1 MASRLL
7 RDVKSPT
14 NYESLSTFVD
24 ALAGNFKS
32 FKNLLA
38 MKWRQI
44 LLTAT
49 IGFVS
54 AIGGM
59 WCYSKFIA
67 PKDHA
72 VIMPEEKKLSAMY
85 AKYIDNNIAV
95 PPENTA
101 DFIAASETAIPAVVH
116 IKTKIV
122 QKQGNQSQRNKD
134 ITDDLFERF
143 FNLEPDALP
152 EQRGSGSGVLI
163 SEDGYIVTN
172 NHVIAGEQGGNSVAN
187 EIVVAL
193 SDKKTYKAKLIGRDP
208 ASDLAVIKID
218 GNDLPYLSF
227 GNADD
232 TRIGQWVLAVGYPL
246 TLETTVTAGIISAKG
261 RTIGINRRQ
270 SQAPIESFIQTD
282 AAVNLGNSG
291 GALINTDGEL
301 IGVVSS
307 FLGPNGAYAGY
318 SFAIPS
324 NLVKKIVNDLIHYGK
339 INLPYLGVQ
348 SDDDKDTG
356 DGVPIGS
363 VTKNS
368 AAEEAGLK
376 GGDILTKINDMPV
389 NSWSELRT
397 VLARFSAGDEVK
409 ISFIRDGKK
418 KTATARLK
426 SKSMMKDE
434 GDDSGE
440 KMIEKYGVVF
450 KNAGEEVIAR
460 NNISGGVIV
469 KEISGDSPFHKARVE
484 EGFIITRIEGKE
496 IKNVESLKSLFSKL
510 KGTIQVEGIFDGA
523 EGNYIFP
530 VKLGN

>member
-1 MASRLL
+1 
-7 RDVKSPT
+7 
-14 NYESLSTFVD
+14 
-24 ALAGNFKS
+24 
-32 FKNLLA
+32 

-44 LLTAT
+44 LLTAS

-59 WCYSKFIA
+59 WCYSRFAA
-67 PKDHA
+67 PKTIVVVPA
-72 VIMPEEKKLSAMY
+72 ETKLPAMY
-85 AKYIDNNIAV
+85 AKYIPNNLGA
-95 PPENTA
+95 PHENTA
-101 DFIAASETAIPAVVH
+101 DFIAAAETAIPAVVH
-116 IKTKIV
+116 IKTKTV
-122 QKQGNQSQRNKD
+122 QKPGNQSQRNKD

-143 FNLEPDALP
+143 FNLEPDAMP

-208 ASDLAVIKID
+208 ASDLAVIKVD

-232 TRIGQWVLAVGYPL
+232 TKIGQWVLAVGYPL

-307 FLGPNGAYAGY
+307 FLGPNGSYAGY

-324 NLVKKIVNDLIHYGK
+324 NLVKKIVNDLIQYGK
-339 INLPYLGVQ
+339 INLPYLGVYEG
-348 SDDDKDTG
+348 DDKNG
-356 DGVPIGS
+356 SEGVAIGS
-363 VTKNS
+363 VTKNG

-376 GGDILTKINDMPV
+376 GGDVLTKINDMSI
-389 NSWSELRT
+389 NTWTELRT
-397 VLARFSAGDEVK
+397 VLAMFSAGDEVM

-418 KTATARLK
+418 KTTHARLK
-426 SKSMMKDE
+426 SKAMMKDE
-434 GDDSGE
+434 EDGKDEEILE
-440 KMIEKYGVVF
+440 KFGVVF
-450 KNAGEEVIAR
+450 KNADDEVAGR
-460 NNISGGVIV
+460 NNIRGGVIV
-469 KEISGDSPFHKARVE
+469 KDITGDSPFYKARIE
-484 EGFIITRIEGKE
+484 KGFIITRIEGKDV
-496 IKNVESLKSLFSKL
+496 KDVQGLKTLLSKL

-523 EGNYIFP
+523 EGNYVFP
-530 VKLGN
+530 VKLGK

>member
-1 MASRLL
+1 
-7 RDVKSPT
+7 
-14 NYESLSTFVD
+14 
-24 ALAGNFKS
+24 
-32 FKNLLA
+32 

-59 WCYSKFIA
+59 RCYSKFIA

-172 NHVIAGEQGGNSVAN
+172 NHVIAGELGGNSVAN

-434 GDDSGE
+434 GNDSGE